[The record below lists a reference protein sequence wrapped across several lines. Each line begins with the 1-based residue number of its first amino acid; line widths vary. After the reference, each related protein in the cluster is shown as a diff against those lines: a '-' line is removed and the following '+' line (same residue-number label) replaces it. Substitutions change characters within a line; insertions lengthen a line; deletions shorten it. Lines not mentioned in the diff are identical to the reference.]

1 MFKIFNWKHRYF
13 KIKLRGIE
21 KMIEDLKFKRFKTLE
36 IREEIRQTY
45 DQSKS
50 RFNILETQ
58 TKAQKDKPTM
68 EEGDIKKMDDQVV
81 LLEKDIKRY
90 EEQMKALDSEVF
102 GRKPNQEDHEGMQGI
117 NEQID
122 ALYELKGMV
131 NNYFK
136 EL

>member
-1 MFKIFNWKHRYF
+1 MFKIFNWKYRYF
-13 KIKLRGIE
+13 NAKLRGVE

-50 RFNILETQ
+50 RFNILEAQ
-58 TKAQKDKPTM
+58 IKVQKDKPTM
-68 EEGDIKKMDDQVV
+68 EEGDIKKMDDQIV

-102 GRKPNQEDHEGMQGI
+102 GRKPDQEDHEGMQGI

>member
-1 MFKIFNWKHRYF
+1 MFKIFNWKYRYF
-13 KIKLRGIE
+13 NAKLRGVE

-68 EEGDIKKMDDQVV
+68 EEGDIKKMDDQIV
-81 LLEKDIKRY
+81 LLGKDIKRY

-102 GRKPNQEDHEGMQGI
+102 GRKPDQEDHEGMQGI

-122 ALYELKGMV
+122 ALYELKGMI